1 MQRTTI
7 LVKEAG
13 TAAKSNDLLTVLYE
27 RVAGGRNPFDDV
39 VRSVYERLLI
49 YDVEQL

>member
-1 MQRTTI
+1 M

-13 TAAKSNDLLTVLYE
+13 TAANSKMYLPYLMNE
-27 RVAGGRNPFDDV
+27 IAGGRNPFDDV

-49 YDVEQL
+49 HDDEQL